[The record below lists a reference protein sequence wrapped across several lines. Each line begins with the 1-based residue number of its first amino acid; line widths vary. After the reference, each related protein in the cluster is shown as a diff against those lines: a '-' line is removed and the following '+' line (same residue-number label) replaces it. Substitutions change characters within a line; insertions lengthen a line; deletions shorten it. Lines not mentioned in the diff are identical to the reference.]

1 MKTFLYIFISSCV
14 LFTFRS
20 CDTKQ
25 EWWNSGISSPYH
37 DCSIMEFLRRDSYN
51 WELTVELIERAQL
64 TNLFEGQVDS
74 LKEITFL
81 APPSYS
87 ILRHLYDNNLEK
99 VSELSQDECCQLVLK
114 HVIKGK
120 HLKEEI
126 IFRNPDYLILDTRQD
141 GFSEFTCV
149 GGNKIRVWKDK
160 SAWAGVPDVGPET
173 MYIYSFN
180 AQQNVPLATPN
191 IQPLNGVVHA
201 LNYNYVLGKI

>member
-1 MKTFLYIFISSCV
+1 
-14 LFTFRS
+14 
-20 CDTKQ
+20 
-25 EWWNSGISSPYH
+25 
-37 DCSIMEFLRRDSYN
+37 MEFLRRDSYN

-126 IFRNPDYLILDTRQD
+126 IFLKSRLPNLGYKTRRILRVYLCR
-141 GFSEFTCV
+141 
-149 GGNKIRVWKDK
+149 R
-160 SAWAGVPDVGPET
+160 
-173 MYIYSFN
+173 
-180 AQQNVPLATPN
+180 
-191 IQPLNGVVHA
+191 
-201 LNYNYVLGKI
+201 